1 MNEGINSIMV
11 FTVKL
16 YLEKLFKY
24 KIISSLTKNFSDHRA
39 QQWLIEIIIQIQDLP
54 GLNSVLA
61 EYKRPQGMWMK
72 MKSLNNYTS
81 VRQQML
87 ILFKRKYL
95 LHLLL
100 RNYC

>member
-39 QQWLIEIIIQIQDLP
+39 QQ
-54 GLNSVLA
+54 
-61 EYKRPQGMWMK
+61 
-72 MKSLNNYTS
+72 
-81 VRQQML
+81 
-87 ILFKRKYL
+87 
-95 LHLLL
+95 
-100 RNYC
+100 